1 MGIYPRLETT
11 TWADE
16 GVLGVHPTIR
26 YTYIRF
32 YITLCYILN
41 ILIGILFPPRH
52 PTREEPMDQPLR
64 TIRHWGSTVLDLSIQ
79 ELAEKTALA
88 LQ

>member
-41 ILIGILFPPRH
+41 ILIGILFPP
-52 PTREEPMDQPLR
+52 PVTQ
-64 TIRHWGSTVLDLSIQ
+64 Q
-79 ELAEKTALA
+79 EKNQWISL
-88 LQ
+88 